1 MIIKIFG
8 ASFMRIRTLFCEVQH
23 LNTLFYNSGYIGTVK
38 RKTAF
43 PLDGLY
49 FID

>member
-23 LNTLFYNSGYIGTVK
+23 LNTLFYNTGYIWRSKKKNRLSFGRFV
-38 RKTAF
+38 F
-43 PLDGLY
+43 H
-49 FID
+49 